1 MKFSKFLI
9 ACALSVSLAGCG
21 DAPKNRPYIYGADS
35 GWLTEM
41 EAKGI
46 KFYDNDG
53 KERECYDLMKS
64 IGFNAARFRV
74 WVQPTNKNGYGPWCD
89 KADVIA
95 KAKRAYAL
103 GYKIMIDFH
112 YSDNWADPGQQR
124 KPEAWDSIADVNAL
138 AAAAAEHTKDVLT
151 GLKNAGIDVEWV
163 QIGNET
169 TNGML
174 KTQSDRSEAALN
186 CDLLTDSGT
195 ANYIVVHNAAQKAAK
210 DVFPGCKTIIHFDR
224 GHEWQNFSWGLE
236 KLVKGGA
243 VYDIFGLSIYP
254 DITEKDWYAKN
265 VDSLVANLNKLVEVY
280 GKDVMVC
287 EVGCTRPDTYD
298 ARRAV
303 NDIVTRTRDE
313 VPRCLGVFY
322 WEPQCFDG
330 WKGYKM
336 GGFLTNGR
344 PSKLLDAFSGK
355 TQRLPEKEQ

>member
-9 ACALSVSLAGCG
+9 ACALAVSLAGCG

-95 KAKRAYAL
+95 KAKRAYDL

-174 KTQSDRSEAALN
+174 KTQSDRSEAVLN

-243 VYDIFGLSIYP
+243 VYYIFGLSIYP
-254 DITEKDWYAKN
+254 DITENDWYAKN
-265 VDSLVANLNKLVEVY
+265 IDSLVANLNKLVEVY

>member
-1 MKFSKFLI
+1 M
-9 ACALSVSLAGCG
+9 
-21 DAPKNRPYIYGADS
+21 
-35 GWLTEM
+35 
-41 EAKGI
+41 
-46 KFYDNDG
+46 
-53 KERECYDLMKS
+53 
-64 IGFNAARFRV
+64 
-74 WVQPTNKNGYGPWCD
+74 
-89 KADVIA
+89 
-95 KAKRAYAL
+95 
-103 GYKIMIDFH
+103 
-112 YSDNWADPGQQR
+112 
-124 KPEAWDSIADVNAL
+124 
-138 AAAAAEHTKDVLT
+138 T

-174 KTQSDRSEAALN
+174 KTQSDRSEAVLN

-254 DITEKDWYAKN
+254 DITENDWYAKN
-265 VDSLVANLNKLVEVY
+265 IDSLVANLNKLVDVY

-330 WKGYKM
+330 WNGYKM